1 MDTLTQVF
9 SDVGVPTAM
18 LLALLWGG
26 WKLVSRHIAPLI
38 DRLVRSHVD
47 MVETMRAKIDRDGE
61 ANAEILRALASQS
74 EILEQLVREVRTGN
88 EVPTSARERP

>member
-1 MDTLTQVF
+1 
-9 SDVGVPTAM
+9 M